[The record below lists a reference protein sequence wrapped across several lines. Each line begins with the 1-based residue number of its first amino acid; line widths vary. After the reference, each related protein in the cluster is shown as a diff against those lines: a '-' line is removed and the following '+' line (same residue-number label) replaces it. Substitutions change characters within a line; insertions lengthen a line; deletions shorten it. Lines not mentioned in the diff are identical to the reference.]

1 MKSVLFRMKSEV
13 LYLLFVVFLQ
23 VILLL
28 LVLILINIFPKLKE
42 PFSQTNLTNIENTVW
57 MNPDTL
63 DNISNMENFIQN
75 ACTIKDSDKKK
86 LNEYMKKLSK
96 SLKTLS
102 KNCDSSG
109 NCPNK
114 KSDLDNIQKIIW
126 DETDSIN
133 AFINKSTTITP
144 SDQFFLEMY
153 IAKFSDGLNILYNSC
168 DSSGNC

>member
-1 MKSVLFRMKSEV
+1 MKSL
-13 LYLLFVVFLQ
+13 LNIILFVIFLQ
-23 VILLL
+23 AIFFL

-63 DNISNMENFIQN
+63 DNINNMENFIQN
-75 ACTIKDSDKKK
+75 ACSIKDSDKQK
-86 LNEYMKKLSK
+86 LNAYMIKLSK

-114 KSDLDNIQKIIW
+114 KSDLDNIKKIIW

-133 AFINKSTTITP
+133 TFINKSTTITP